1 MTSTRSLRASVTGPL
16 HERSSERPHQS
27 SPEPPHQQRGPGRGD
42 LEDPLSQRQRLRAA
56 LRAVAH
62 ASAADV
68 LHEACRQALDLVQAD
83 QAIVSAPTSGGSL
96 TVLATAG
103 PGLVPVGHRIPC
115 AGTLGGLALATGEAL
130 LCHDSRCDPRTLAT
144 VSLGAGAVSSIMAPL
159 ERDGRQVAVLALLSG
174 VPDSFDEADL
184 ELLALFGDVISARL
198 TTSLLAEERE
208 GMSLA
213 LGEQARLLTTVFE
226 AIDEGIAVS
235 DGDGRIV
242 MVNAAA
248 ERILGRG
255 RDEIVAHRATA
266 PVWRTVHPDG
276 SDWPGDTHPTALVL
290 RTGRAVV
297 GRTMGIHH
305 PDGQLRWLAVSA
317 TPVGEAG
324 QVDSVVTTFLDITDA
339 RASVQALAG
348 SEARLRA
355 ASELTGLAWWEYDVA
370 SDSHVWSETMFRL
383 AGIDP
388 AEGAPDG
395 EGWLACMHPDDRPAA
410 EEMLPRLSDG
420 PTVNLFRVVHPDGSV
435 RTLQSW
441 SDVETDPAG
450 AVVRVFG
457 TTLDVSER
465 EAAALQLAESE
476 RRLAEAQEMAGL
488 AWWEWQTGTG
498 SLRWSA
504 GMHRLAGFEPG
515 GTPDAETW
523 LSLVHPDDRDSS
535 GELERR
541 ALEHGEPYEHVFRI
555 VRPDGEVR
563 HLRSSTRP
571 MYDAAGRIVG
581 LRGATLDVTVQ
592 ETAAQ
597 ELTAREEQFRIA
609 FDDAPTGLVMFDVL
623 PDGRRR
629 VLRANAALARMLG
642 WSVDELLA
650 MDPILWVD
658 PERRDRDAQG
668 IAQLAAGELGPVT
681 LEQRYRH
688 RDGHAVPAW
697 VVVTPVRGP
706 DRSVRYLMAHV
717 VDLTQQ
723 HAQRAELQRLALT
736 DTLTG
741 LANRALVQDRT
752 EQALKG
758 LRRRGGHV
766 AMLLLDLD
774 GFKRCND
781 SLGHQQGDHLL
792 VEVAGRLRA
801 VTRAGTTVGR
811 LGGDEFV
818 VVLEHLDDPDDAL
831 KVAQRIL
838 DALRQPHRLAGTA
851 ITATGSVGIAV
862 TDDPSTSQADLLRD
876 ADLALYAAK
885 DAGRDRAVV
894 FDDTLRVDADRRLT
908 AEVQVRRALG
918 DDALRIVCQP
928 VVELATGR
936 VVSAEALVRVQ
947 DPHRG
952 LVLPEH
958 FIDVAEGTGLIVDV
972 DFWMLERA
980 ARALAERQQVPDAS
994 GRLHALDRVAVNVS
1008 GATLADPRFAA
1019 RFDAVLAAWRVP
1031 PRQLVVEITESTLLA
1046 PTPAVGHALEHV
1058 RCTGAQL
1065 GLDDFGTGW
1074 SALSYLQ
1081 RYELDF
1087 LKVDRSFVARLGS
1100 SAKDRALVKS
1110 IVDLAHAVGLVVTAE
1125 GVETSEQVELLREMG
1140 CEHAQ
1145 GWFFGRPEPPVG

>member
-1 MTSTRSLRASVTGPL
+1 MTSTGSLRASVADPAAGTWTRAAQPV
-16 HERSSERPHQS
+16 
-27 SPEPPHQQRGPGRGD
+27 D
-42 LEDPLSQRQRLRAA
+42 DPLSQRQRLRRA
-56 LRAVAH
+56 LRAVAQ

-68 LHEACRQALDLVQAD
+68 LHEACRQALGLVPAD
-83 QAIVSAPTSGGSL
+83 QAIVSAPTGDGL

-103 PGLVPVGHRIPC
+103 GGPVPVGHRIPR
-115 AGTLGGLALATGEAL
+115 AGTLGGLALDTGEAL
-130 LCHDSRCDPRTLAT
+130 LCRDSRRDPRTVAPLSAS
-144 VSLGAGAVSSIMAPL
+144 VGALSSVMTPL

-174 VPDSFDEADL
+174 APSSFDEADL
-184 ELLALFGDVISARL
+184 ELLALFGDVISTQL
-198 TTSLLAEERE
+198 TTSLLVEERE
-208 GMSLA
+208 GMSA
-213 LGEQARLLTTVFE
+213 AMEEQARLLTTVFE

-235 DGDGRIV
+235 DRDGRIM

-255 RDEIVAHRATA
+255 RDEVVAHLATA

-276 SDWPGDTHPTALVL
+276 SDWPGDTHPTSLVL

-317 TPVGEAG
+317 TPVGEDG
-324 QVDSVVTTFLDITDA
+324 LVDSVVTTFLDITDA

-383 AGIDP
+383 AGVDP
-388 AEGAPDG
+388 AEGAPNR
-395 EGWLACMHPDDRPAA
+395 ERWLSCVHPDDRPGIH
-410 EEMLPRLSDG
+410 ELVPGE
-420 PTVNLFRVVHPDGSV
+420 TVTSAMDLFRVCHPDGSV
-435 RTLQSW
+435 RTLQTW
-441 SDVETDPAG
+441 HEVELDADG
-450 AVVRVFG
+450 GVVRMFG
-457 TTLDVSER
+457 TALDVTQR

-488 AWWEWQTGTG
+488 AWWEWETATGV
-498 SLRWSA
+498 LRWSA

-515 GTPDAETW
+515 RTPDGDTW
-523 LSLVHPDDRDSS
+523 LSLVHPEDRGSS

-555 VRPDGEVR
+555 VRQDGEVR

-571 MYDAAGRIVG
+571 MYDAGGRIIG

-623 PDGRRR
+623 PDGSRR

-642 WSVDELLA
+642 WSVGELLT

-706 DRSVRYLMAHV
+706 DRTVRYLMAHV

-758 LRRRGGHV
+758 LRRHGGHV

-792 VEVAGRLRA
+792 VEVAARLRA

-818 VVLEHLDDPDDAL
+818 VVLEHLDDPEDAL
-831 KVAQRIL
+831 GVAHRIL

-862 TDDPSTSQADLLRD
+862 TDDPAMTQADLLRD

-894 FDDTLRVDADRRLT
+894 FDDALRVDADRRLT

-918 DDALRIVCQP
+918 DDALRMVCQP
-928 VVELATGR
+928 VVDLASGR
-936 VVSAEALVRVQ
+936 VLSAEALVRVQ

-958 FIDVAEGTGLIVDV
+958 FVHVAETTGLIPDV
-972 DFWMLERA
+972 DFWMLEQA
-980 ARALAERQQVPDAS
+980 ARALAEGHQVPDAS
-994 GRLHALDRVAVNVS
+994 GRLHPLDRVAVNVS
-1008 GATLADPRFAA
+1008 GATLADPRFAE
-1019 RFDAVLAAWRVP
+1019 RFDAVLTAWRVP
-1031 PRQLVVEITESTLLA
+1031 ARRLVVEITESTLLA
-1046 PTPAVGHALEHV
+1046 PTPAVGQALEHV
-1058 RCTGAQL
+1058 RSIGAQL

-1100 SAKDRALVKS
+1100 SAKDRALVAS

-1125 GVETSEQVELLREMG
+1125 GVETHDQAEALREMG

-1145 GWFFGRPEPPVG
+1145 GWYFGRPAPLVG